1 VKKGNEKNL
10 LVFLLLFG
18 LVSLVN
24 LIRKPPVKDW
34 VIIFLLKG
42 FLSSIL
48 DKLIVK
54 KGYISYPVKLLK
66 LFDTSFIFDYLLFP
80 ITCVYYN
87 QITHQKKLKT
97 IITRVFYFS
106 IPMTIVEQW
115 IENKTN
121 LVKYK
126 KGWNWSYTFI
136 TLNGTFLLVRA
147 IIGLIR
153 MKTEKEDRVSQS
165 K

>member
-1 VKKGNEKNL
+1 VKKRNEKNIL
-10 LVFLLLFG
+10 IFLMVFG
-18 LVSLVN
+18 LISLVN

-34 VIIFLLKG
+34 IIIFLLKG

-48 DKLIVK
+48 DNLIVK
-54 KGYISYPVKLLK
+54 KGYIKYPVKLLK

-87 QITHQKKLKT
+87 QLTYQKELKT
-97 IITRVFYFS
+97 IIQRVFYFS
-106 IPMTIVEQW
+106 IPMTLVEQW
-115 IENKTN
+115 LENKTN

-126 KGWNWSYTFI
+126 KGWNWFYTF
-136 TLNGTFLLVRA
+136 TSLNGTFLLVRTT
-147 IIGLIR
+147 IGLIR
-153 MKTEKEDRVSQS
+153 LKSDKEDKISET